1 MSARRICIFNAPDG
15 GGRASVHVRV
25 RPDGTAPRRQLS
37 AREGVLGTKLG
48 SRGSCLLG
56 ACGPSTRAGKRSPG
70 CAREYLFCAGRDALA
85 SPGVHPPGRVRA
97 WCGQVCAAKCIGG
110 GVASAY
116 GGIMPLM
123 SEFSRR
129 RL

>member
-1 MSARRICIFNAPDG
+1 MSARRICIFNAPD

-37 AREGVLGTKLG
+37 VREGVLGTKLG

-70 CAREYLFCAGRDALA
+70 CAREYLFCADETPWLRRGCT
-85 SPGVHPPGRVRA
+85 PRVV
-97 WCGQVCAAKCIGG
+97 CGL
-110 GVASAY
+110 GVARCVRRSA
-116 GGIMPLM
+116 
-123 SEFSRR
+123 
-129 RL
+129 